1 MLRVID
7 CEVNRRAQQ
16 STRTNSQ
23 EAIAACEE
31 GCCSSRSG
39 SIDQVASDYSTL
51 GEGAALD
58 FGRMRMNTPTD
69 PMIVEERNRV
79 IEMLNLG
86 KSSVSN
92 AHICCS

>member
-1 MLRVID
+1 MLLVPFRSPNN
-7 CEVNRRAQQ
+7 EVE
-16 STRTNSQ
+16 SDD
-23 EAIAACEE
+23 
-31 GCCSSRSG
+31 SSF
-39 SIDQVASDYSTL
+39 

-86 KSSVSN
+86 EPSD
-92 AHICCS
+92 AHVCCS